1 MDFLPLPR
9 DPHGIFLVSDLGGD
23 EYDGKDFHGYPD
35 RLKEWDVQKLRHGDV
50 PQELKTKAAQFLQ
63 TWLFFGTLCEVFGRR
78 ILRKEYTVFRHGS
91 DSISPLKSLIST
103 ENLLSDLETWSTEVR
118 MKSLEEQRSSQDR
131 VVACL
136 NEGALILRDL
146 SDNSKETGISILSM
160 EVHTSL
166 ASLLYILEFYSYTT
180 HDKEVARQSVVA
192 TSSRCSLF
200 DSYLMDLGWCP
211 GLIERVRLRMGL
223 PGLYYASLLGRR
235 HRKWAH
241 DHCSDTGCVANT
253 IVEPYQTNHFGSECQ
268 SRPCVS
274 ICASNEHLRTILSGV
289 SDKIPLI
296 KVSGN
301 ANDLKLQVFP
311 NEPSSK
317 YIAISHVWS
326 DGLGNPSDNSL
337 PACDLQA
344 VKGWLKSLVLHHD
357 IDIDMSFWIDTL
369 CVPLF
374 PRSARNTAILAMRK
388 TYEQAEAVL
397 VLDAELLCVKVPPS
411 PEEILVRILCSA
423 WMTRLWTLQEAALAG
438 RLMFQFED
446 RAVDFGALKSA
457 TLKEQSFGKGFFLL
471 NRASSPLLN
480 IFGITT
486 SKPLHSYKYPLAAIW
501 TSLRWRSTTKIGD
514 MPICLATLV
523 GSNVKSILDANEDWK
538 MQAFWG
544 SQDTIPSSILWC
556 YGPWLPENGYRWA
569 PANLLNP
576 HTLVGQLF
584 DDCPPAKHSPNLG
597 LVVHGLPAF
606 WLFNTWIPKVKTDCF
621 SFYNSSDEKTYKVY
635 LSSAAGND
643 SWERIGIH
651 RIKKPALLLRENL
664 TDHGWIPGVLVAEF
678 ATFEGIIRTQWL
690 ALVSVFQ
697 EGGYYDRLRT
707 YSGSSRLQRQ
717 YTQAG
722 YDAALDPETGQLR
735 EAWGQ
740 AVLPE
745 QQWSIS

>member
-23 EYDGKDFHGYPD
+23 EFDGEDFHGYPD
-35 RLKEWDVQKLRHGDV
+35 RLKRWDVQKIRHGDV
-50 PQELKTKAAQFLQ
+50 PQELRTKAAQFLQ
-63 TWLFFGTLCEVFGRR
+63 TWLFFGTLCEIFGRR
-78 ILRKEYTVFRHGS
+78 ILRKEYIVFRNCPGGIPS
-91 DSISPLKSLIST
+91 SRSLIST
-103 ENLLSDLETWSTEVR
+103 ENLLSDIEAWSAEVR
-118 MKSLEEQRSSQDR
+118 VKSLEGQRISQDR

-136 NEGALILRDL
+136 NEGALILRDI
-146 SDNSKETGISILSM
+146 SDNSMETGISILPM
-160 EVHTSL
+160 EVHVSL

-180 HDKEVARQSVVA
+180 HNKEVARQSVVA

-200 DSYLMDLGWCP
+200 HSYLMDQGWCP
-211 GLIERVRLRMGL
+211 SLIERVRLRMGP
-223 PGLYYASLLGRR
+223 PGLYYASLLGPR

-241 DHCSDTGCVANT
+241 NDCSDTGCIANMV
-253 IVEPYQTNHFGSECQ
+253 VEPYHTKHFGSECQ
-268 SRPCVS
+268 SSPCAS
-274 ICASNEHLRTILSGV
+274 ICAPNERLRTILSGV
-289 SDKIPLI
+289 ADTFPLV

-301 ANDLKLQVFP
+301 ADDLKLQVFP
-311 NEPSSK
+311 KESSSK

-326 DGLGNPSDNSL
+326 DGLGNPSENSL
-337 PACDLQA
+337 PACDLLT
-344 VKGWLKSLVLHHD
+344 VRGWLESLALHHD
-357 IDIDMSFWIDTL
+357 IKADVSFWIDTL
-369 CVPLF
+369 CVPVC
-374 PRSARNTAILAMRK
+374 PRSARNAAILSMRK

-397 VLDAELLCVKVPPS
+397 VLDAELLCIKVPPS
-411 PEEILVRILCSA
+411 PEEILVRILCST

-438 RLMFQFED
+438 RLLFQFED
-446 RAVDFGALKSA
+446 CAVDFRTLKLA
-457 TLKEQSFGKGFFLL
+457 TLQPKIFGKGFFLL
-471 NRASSPLLN
+471 SRGSSPLLN

-486 SKPLHSYKYPLAAIW
+486 PKPFHSYKYPLAAIW
-501 TSLRWRSTTKIGD
+501 TSLKWRSTTKIGD

-523 GSNVKSILDANEDWK
+523 GSSVKSILDANEDWK
-538 MQAFWG
+538 MQAFWA

-576 HTLVGQLF
+576 HTLVGQLL

-597 LVVHGLPAF
+597 LVVQYLPAF
-606 WLFNTWIPKVKTDCF
+606 WLFNTWIPKVETDCF
-621 SFYNSSDEKTYKVY
+621 SFYNPSDEKTYKVY
-635 LSSAAGND
+635 LNSAAGND
-643 SWERIGIH
+643 SWERVGIH
-651 RIKKPALLLRENL
+651 RIKKPALLLRDSL
-664 TDHGWIPGVLVAEF
+664 TSHDWIPGVLVAEY
-678 ATFEGIIRTQWL
+678 ATFGGIFRTQWL

-707 YSGSSRLQRQ
+707 YNGSSRLQRQ
-717 YTQAG
+717 YTKAR